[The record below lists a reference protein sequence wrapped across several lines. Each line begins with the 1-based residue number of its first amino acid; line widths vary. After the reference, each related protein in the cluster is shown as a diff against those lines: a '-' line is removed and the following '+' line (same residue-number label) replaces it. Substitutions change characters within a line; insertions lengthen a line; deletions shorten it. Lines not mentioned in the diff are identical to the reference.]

1 LPGWSQELLCTLRLV
16 AGDERVIQYLREARA
31 DELALARTLRT
42 HIAAAPRGDYRDGL
56 QGYLVETRTHA
67 RRVQGRL
74 GDLGAAESPL
84 RSGARFL
91 LEASG
96 GMLALGRVPLKGVAR
111 EKRRLR
117 GAQFGCATQGFV
129 IATYTALELVAQRA
143 GDPDTARLAAEI
155 RAEEQRMLEWL
166 RHEILKLTDPFIRE
180 ELDEHDGWAEH
191 GEVSEEDVQRA
202 LHRAEG
208 ASGDR
213 L

>member
-1 LPGWSQELLCTLRLV
+1 
-16 AGDERVIQYLREARA
+16 
-31 DELALARTLRT
+31 
-42 HIAAAPRGDYRDGL
+42 
-56 QGYLVETRTHA
+56 
-67 RRVQGRL
+67 
-74 GDLGAAESPL
+74 
-84 RSGARFL
+84 
-91 LEASG
+91 
-96 GMLALGRVPLKGVAR
+96 VPLKGVAR

>member
-1 LPGWSQELLCTLRLV
+1 V
-16 AGDERVIQYLREARA
+16 AGDPRVVQYLREARA

-42 HIAAAPRGDYRDGL
+42 HIAAAPRGEYRDGL
-56 QGYLVETRTHA
+56 QGYFVETRTHA
-67 RRVQGRL
+67 QRVHGRL

-91 LEASG
+91 REAGG

-117 GAQFGCATQGFV
+117 GAQFGCATEGLV
-129 IATYTALELVAQRA
+129 IATYTALELVAHRV
-143 GDPDTARLAAEI
+143 GDSTTAQLAAEI

-166 RHEILKLTDPFIRE
+166 RHEILKLTDPFIRD
-180 ELDEHDGWAEH
+180 ELEDETGWAEH
-191 GEVSEEDVQRA
+191 GEVSEDDVQRA